1 MADRLNVTSLDF
13 DTIKTNLKNFLKQ
26 QSEFQDYDFEGSG
39 LNVLLDILA
48 YNTHYNSY
56 YLNMVAN
63 ESFLDSAMLRN
74 SVVSHA
80 KKMGYTPRSSAA
92 PRATV
97 NVIVDSGSS
106 TPGSLTMPKGF
117 QFLSNQIDNQ
127 AYNFVTLSDVT
138 VQKTANNFVFSNL
151 NIYEGEFVTYNYTHT
166 QSSNPKQIFD
176 IPEQNIDTNTLTI
189 SVRPSISNTEVSV
202 YSKAQDVLTVGAS
215 SEVYYLQEGLN
226 GTYQFYFGDNIL
238 GKKLPDGAYI
248 TATYL
253 TTNSTAANRANNFVA
268 TSSLNG
274 FTNITINSI
283 SSASGGAD
291 RETVDQIKY
300 AAPLNFLSQNRAVT
314 KNDYIKLIQ
323 QKYPAFE
330 AVNVWGGEENDP
342 PIYGKV
348 FVAAKPRLGFEVTE
362 TEKEFVKDSILKPIS
377 IMTVT
382 PEIVDVDYNYLKIEA
397 AVYYDP
403 TKTTQT
409 ESDIQ
414 TGVKSLVQTFCDTEL
429 NKFNTLFRYSNLE
442 GLIDN
447 YNKSIVSNEIE
458 LFVGK
463 RFIPDLINSGNYT
476 LDYGF
481 ELERGTTYDN
491 FYSSPTF
498 SMLDEE
504 GATRTCF
511 FEEIPSSFS
520 GIESITVTNPGY
532 NYISTPTVT
541 IVGDGEGATATAT
554 IVNGKLSKV
563 TVTNPG
569 VGYTSAA
576 IQIIGGGGLL
586 AAASAVLEGRF
597 GQLRIAY
604 YKLDEVSSQNTKVV
618 INRNRNNGVAG
629 TIDYVL
635 GKITLQDFKPTDV
648 NNNFKDIMIHF
659 RPKINIIESKLNK
672 MLVLDE
678 SDPTSIAVKTI
689 KTS

>member
-26 QSEFQDYDFEGSG
+26 QTEFQDYDFEGSG

-80 KKMGYTPRSSAA
+80 KKMGYTPRSSAS

-138 VQKTANNFVFSNL
+138 VEKTANNFVFSNL
-151 NIYEGEFVTYNYTHT
+151 NLYEGEFVTYNYTHS

-189 SVRPSISNTEVSV
+189 SVRPSISNTEITV
-202 YSKAQDVLTVGAS
+202 YNKVQDVLTVGAS

-226 GTYQFYFGDNIL
+226 GTYQFYFGDDIL

-253 TTNSTAANRANNFVA
+253 TTNSTVANRANNFVA
-268 TSSLNG
+268 TSSLSG

-362 TEKEFVKDSILKPIS
+362 TEKEFVKDTILKPIS

-397 AVYYDP
+397 SVYYDP

-409 ESDIQ
+409 ESDIK
-414 TGVKSLVQTFCDTEL
+414 TGVKSLIQTFCDTEL

-442 GLIDN
+442 GLIDT
-447 YNKSIVSNEIE
+447 YNKSVVSNEIE

-463 RFIPDLINSGNYT
+463 KFIPDLINSGNYT

-498 SMLDEE
+498 NMIDEE

-520 GIESITVTNPGY
+520 GVESITVTNPGY

-569 VGYTSAA
+569 IGYTSAA
-576 IQIIGGGGLL
+576 IQITGGGGLL

-597 GQLRIAY
+597 GQLRISY

-618 INRNRNNGVAG
+618 INRNRNSGVAG
-629 TIDYVL
+629 RIDYVL
-635 GKITLQDFKPTDV
+635 GKITLQDFRPTDV